1 MEWRVNVVNLKK
13 YSLKGQEL
21 GTVDVSS
28 DLLNAEA
35 SSQMVKDYIIA
46 LRANARQW
54 SANTK
59 GRSEVSHSTKKPHPQ
74 KGGGRARQG
83 SLAAPQYKGG
93 GRVFGPKPKFDQHVK
108 INKKERLAAIRFLIG
123 EKLRNDR
130 VIVIED
136 SAIEAPKTKAVK
148 DFLNARKIDGQRILF
163 VGEGL
168 YSQVEFGDY
177 KVQFSAPTEQHE
189 TLIKSMRNIPKTSF
203 SLASNVN
210 GYELLLASQIVVTEK
225 ALQEWE
231 AWLL

>member
-1 MEWRVNVVNLKK
+1 VVNLKK
-13 YSLKGQEL
+13 YSLEGKDL
-21 GTVDVSS
+21 GTVTVSDELANS
-28 DLLNAEA
+28 EA
-35 SSQMVKDYIIA
+35 NSQMVKDYIIA

-54 SANTK
+54 SASTK

-108 INKKERLAAIRFLIG
+108 MNKKQKIAAIRSLIG
-123 EKLRNDR
+123 DKIRDDK
-130 VIVIED
+130 VIVLE
-136 SAIEAPKTKAVK
+136 STAMESPKTKLIA
-148 DFLNARKIDGQRILF
+148 DFLANQKLTGRRVLF

-168 YSQVEFGDY
+168 YAEIEIGEY
-177 KVQFSAPTEQHE
+177 KEQFSSPTEEHKVFK
-189 TLIKSMRNIPKTSF
+189 TSIRNIPKIDF
-203 SLASNVN
+203 AMAPDVN
-210 GYELLLASQIVVTEK
+210 GYDLILANQIVVTEK